1 MSEIASAV
9 ERTRKAFASVSR
21 LEEALARAPSD
32 RSLQLNLSA
41 MRKLALQSQEQLFEF
56 SKRVHVEV
64 CNYRLVPEATDGY
77 ALAYVSA
84 SMLEY
89 QNLFSQIYDA
99 KRNGAKTRAVIGK
112 DALQES
118 ALEFG
123 YSYAGSLGM
132 VLLRPGS
139 RDMISGTFDDSINAL
154 YQVMDIKDQHDVRDV
169 AHNLGNAVVKRLHD
183 WSDANLKGGFA
194 ADVRWTRSDGHQ
206 LGEMIERKRMEHI
219 VGIIDATS
227 DQQVKE
233 IEVIGVLWGGDLG
246 SGSFHFIVPNGDDY
260 RGHFAEEFRGDT
272 EMILG
277 KRYQA
282 RIREKSTVTYST
294 EKVERERDLI
304 SLSEPPKS
312 FISKDT
318 SKS

>member
-132 VLLRPGS
+132 VLLRPG
-139 RDMISGTFDDSINAL
+139 
-154 YQVMDIKDQHDVRDV
+154 
-169 AHNLGNAVVKRLHD
+169 
-183 WSDANLKGGFA
+183 
-194 ADVRWTRSDGHQ
+194 
-206 LGEMIERKRMEHI
+206 
-219 VGIIDATS
+219 
-227 DQQVKE
+227 
-233 IEVIGVLWGGDLG
+233 
-246 SGSFHFIVPNGDDY
+246 
-260 RGHFAEEFRGDT
+260 
-272 EMILG
+272 
-277 KRYQA
+277 
-282 RIREKSTVTYST
+282 
-294 EKVERERDLI
+294 
-304 SLSEPPKS
+304 
-312 FISKDT
+312 
-318 SKS
+318 